1 MPSIKTPGL
10 TVAASRNGRG
20 IFTTRSFAAGET
32 VFEVT
37 GRLITCDE
45 DEDVDEETRSN
56 TYRYDENLY
65 LSPKGR
71 IGDFLNHSCN
81 PNARVVKEGKNLF
94 IEAIRTIAQGKE
106 VLIDYSTITASDDIW
121 KMKCNCGS
129 AKCRKN
135 IGRFVSLP
143 KEIKK
148 KYIEKEIVPEY
159 IRAI

>member
-1 MPSIKTPGL
+1 MPSIKTTGL
-10 TVAASRNGRG
+10 TIAVSRNGRG
-20 IFTTRSFAAGET
+20 IFTTREFAAGQT

-45 DEDVDEETRSN
+45 DEDVDDETRSN
-56 TYRYDENLY
+56 AYRYDENLY

-81 PNARVVKEGKNLF
+81 PNARVVKKGKKLF
-94 IEAIRTIAQGKE
+94 IEAIKTILPGKE
-106 VLIDYSTITASDDIW
+106 VLIDYSTITAADDTW

-135 IGRFVSLP
+135 IGSFRSLP
-143 KEIKK
+143 KEIKQR
-148 KYIEKEIVPEY
+148 YLQKEIVPRY
-159 IRAI
+159 ILTI